1 MQAGVIVDYQ
11 VLFNV
16 AFTIAAFLAGWVL
29 NNITKAMDR
38 LDNDVRNMPDKYV
51 SKEDY
56 HRDLHDIKE
65 ILVRIDSKLDNKVDK
80 P

>member
-80 P
+80 S

>member
-11 VLFNV
+11 VLFNG
-16 AFTIAAFLAGWVL
+16 AFTLAAFLAGWVL

-38 LDNDVRNMPDKYV
+38 LDNDIRNMPDKYV

-65 ILVRIDSKLDNKVDK
+65 ILVRIDSKLDGKADK
-80 P
+80 

>member
-1 MQAGVIVDYQ
+1 MLVDYQ

-16 AFTIAAFLAGWVL
+16 AFTIATFLAGWVL

-38 LDNDVRNMPDKYV
+38 LDKDVRHMPEKYV
-51 SKEDY
+51 SKSDY

-65 ILVRIDSKLDNKVDK
+65 ILVRIDAKIDHKVDK
-80 P
+80 I